1 VIDQPVRSAMVVT
14 DGNWEAGSVRV
25 PLIERLPADAPEL
38 ADFDATVHNVEHRR
52 SAMQYA
58 DNTEKAYTRRYRRY
72 VEWCQSVGY
81 QAGPEFITEEKMFE
95 YTKYMATEQ
104 RYALKT
110 IYQALRAL
118 KIYKERATGSTPSAE
133 AALGVLDTYRD
144 TLAKL
149 DLAKP
154 RRRTRRTT

>member
-1 VIDQPVRSAMVVT
+1 MRT
-14 DGNWEAGSVRV
+14 
-25 PLIERLPADAPEL
+25 PLIERLPPDAPEL
-38 ADFDATVHNVEHRR
+38 ASFDATVHDLEHRR

-58 DNTEKAYTRRYRRY
+58 DNTVKAYARRYRRY

-81 QAGPEFITEEKMFE
+81 QSGPEFITEEKLFE

-118 KIYKERATGSTPSAE
+118 KIYKERATGVAPSAE

-144 TLAKL
+144 VLAKL
-149 DLAKP
+149 EFAKP
-154 RRRTRRTT
+154 SRRSRKAKAKAK

>member
-1 VIDQPVRSAMVVT
+1 MKRT
-14 DGNWEAGSVRV
+14 
-25 PLIERLPADAPEL
+25 PLIERLPADAPEITS
-38 ADFDATVHNVEHRR
+38 FDDTVHEVEHRR
-52 SAMQYA
+52 STMRYA
-58 DNTEKAYTRRYRRY
+58 ENTLKAYTRRYRRY

-81 QAGPEFITEEKMFE
+81 QTTPETITEEKLFE

-104 RYALKT
+104 RYSPKT

-144 TLAKL
+144 ALAKL
-149 DLAKP
+149 DLATP
-154 RRRTRRTT
+154 RKRGRGKGGKE